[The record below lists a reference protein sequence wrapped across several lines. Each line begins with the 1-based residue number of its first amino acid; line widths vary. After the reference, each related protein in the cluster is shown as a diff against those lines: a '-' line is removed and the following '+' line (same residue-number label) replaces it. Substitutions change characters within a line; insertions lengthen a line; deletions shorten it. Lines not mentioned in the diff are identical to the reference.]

1 MATELDIAAIK
12 ICLLFQG
19 LPFNLRENNVEID
32 DDYEIDLVLV
42 GNSTESEN
50 VVTLGNNV
58 TQLTRE
64 NVAPQ
69 NVPHN
74 LENIPIGHESNNFVM
89 NRGLAEDFLH
99 SHSDVEENRR
109 NLGQESDEV
118 LDLPE
123 RQSNSSN
130 TSADN
135 VAQNDD
141 NTSETEIVDSLQGD
155 RNLNDATVADADD
168 DDNSSETDDEFDDD
182 NSDLNSDDSD
192 DDNPN
197 ETDDEFD
204 DNNSYHCKTK
214 SCLGLT

>member
-1 MATELDIAAIK
+1 M
-12 ICLLFQG
+12 
-19 LPFNLRENNVEID
+19 
-32 DDYEIDLVLV
+32 DLVLV
-42 GNSTESEN
+42 DNSTESEN

-58 TQLTRE
+58 TQLARE

-99 SHSDVEENRR
+99 SHSDAEENRR

-141 NTSETEIVDSLQGD
+141 NTSETEIVDSLQED
-155 RNLNDATVADADD
+155 RNLNDGAVADADD

-182 NSDLNSDDSD
+182 NSDLDSDDSD
-192 DDNPN
+192 DDHYS
-197 ETDDEFD
+197 ETDDESHG
-204 DNNSYHCKTK
+204 NNSYHCKAK
-214 SCLGLT
+214 SCPGLM

>member
-1 MATELDIAAIK
+1 MHSK
-12 ICLLFQG
+12 IFFFQG
-19 LPFNLRENNVEID
+19 LPFNLRENNVTSD
-32 DDYEIDLVLV
+32 DEIDLVLV

-58 TQLTRE
+58 TQLARE

-74 LENIPIGHESNNFVM
+74 LENIPTGHESNNFVM

-109 NLGQESDEV
+109 NLGQESDED

-130 TSADN
+130 TSAD
-135 VAQNDD
+135 
-141 NTSETEIVDSLQGD
+141 
-155 RNLNDATVADADD
+155 
-168 DDNSSETDDEFDDD
+168 
-182 NSDLNSDDSD
+182 
-192 DDNPN
+192 
-197 ETDDEFD
+197 
-204 DNNSYHCKTK
+204 
-214 SCLGLT
+214 

>member
-1 MATELDIAAIK
+1 M
-12 ICLLFQG
+12 FQG
-19 LPFNLRENNVEID
+19 LPFNLRENNVTSD
-32 DDYEIDLVLV
+32 DEIDLVLV
-42 GNSTESEN
+42 DNSTESEN

-58 TQLTRE
+58 TQLARE

-182 NSDLNSDDSD
+182 NSDLDSDDSD
-192 DDNPN
+192 DDHYS
-197 ETDDEFD
+197 ETDDEFHG
-204 DNNSYHCKTK
+204 NNSYHCKAK
-214 SCLGLT
+214 SCPGLT

>member
-1 MATELDIAAIK
+1 M
-12 ICLLFQG
+12 FQG
-19 LPFNLRENNVEID
+19 LPFNLRENNVTSD
-32 DDYEIDLVLV
+32 DEIDLVLV
-42 GNSTESEN
+42 DNSTESEN

-58 TQLTRE
+58 TQLARE

-130 TSADN
+130 TSAD
-135 VAQNDD
+135 
-141 NTSETEIVDSLQGD
+141 
-155 RNLNDATVADADD
+155 
-168 DDNSSETDDEFDDD
+168 
-182 NSDLNSDDSD
+182 
-192 DDNPN
+192 
-197 ETDDEFD
+197 
-204 DNNSYHCKTK
+204 
-214 SCLGLT
+214 